1 MRGASSGRLG
11 TNRPGR
17 LAWTQSL
24 LRQLLRVAIEALN
37 YTRTCSM
44 GRGHKARTTRACLRK
59 ADSAEKSPPRTRQGI
74 SCTNG
79 SKRSDAAAWSAT
91 AADTSQLGR
100 RL

>member
-1 MRGASSGRLG
+1 
-11 TNRPGR
+11 
-17 LAWTQSL
+17 
-24 LRQLLRVAIEALN
+24 
-37 YTRTCSM
+37 M
-44 GRGHKARTTRACLRK
+44 GRGHKARTTRVGLRK

-100 RL
+100 RHDSPCAPPHRLRLTSAKPLRISFDGWRRRGLGD